1 MNNQLNNSKLA
12 IFADT
17 DSDVFVRGDFAII
30 RNVANIKSHILAS
43 GLGELFFI
51 PLGRI
56 LLVTSGSASLRINMQ
71 PRKVEAGQAV
81 VIPENF
87 YMEVL
92 EVSTAYNAQ
101 IVSFCGIPNP
111 FKRWVSISLEA
122 EDRSRMNSYYD
133 LLWQVAHAGSYS
145 QAILDNLLIA
155 MLSDLHGINDTAEK
169 KLTLAPTTAAERLVQ
184 RFFDLLAESD
194 SSMRSVTVFADR
206 LCISPNHLSTVIR
219 QQTGQTVMQLLN
231 AHAILQA
238 KVLLCHS
245 ELPIYEVSDR
255 LGFENPPA
263 FCRFFKRETGYSPA
277 SYRHKK

>member
-1 MNNQLNNSKLA
+1 MNNQLNNSNLA

-111 FKRWVSISLEA
+111 FKRWVSISLEI

-133 LLWQVAHAGSYS
+133 LLWQVAHAGSCS

-169 KLTLAPTTAAERLVQ
+169 KTHPRPHYRRRATGAALLRSLGRERQLHAQCHCLCRQIVHIPQ
-184 RFFDLLAESD
+184 PPLHCNPA
-194 SSMRSVTVFADR
+194 ADR
-206 LCISPNHLSTVIR
+206 TNR
-219 QQTGQTVMQLLN
+219 
-231 AHAILQA
+231 HA
-238 KVLLCHS
+238 
-245 ELPIYEVSDR
+245 
-255 LGFENPPA
+255 PA
-263 FCRFFKRETGYSPA
+263 
-277 SYRHKK
+277 